1 MTECLLEHKR
11 RFARASHVARRHRAQ
26 GRSRRLAL
34 TSGKNFVARLQ
45 PAIEAENRAVARSVG
60 LAHVVRQP
68 DETFTGVWG
77 GYLLRSA
84 FQPIFAFTNG
94 KLSPVAFEGLLRP
107 SRGNVPV
114 SPGAFFGMIPPI
126 DRKHVETLSRTL
138 HLLNAGRFLNP
149 AAMVF
154 VNFDPSV
161 FFDRELT
168 EAALRDMRL
177 ILHEAGVEPE
187 RVVCEVTEQRSASET
202 ILFNFVEALRGHGF
216 AIAVDDFGAEDSDI
230 HRIERLKPDIV
241 KFDAHWIGWLMNS
254 GPGFALLSEMVETFK
269 RRGIRT
275 VFEGIEYSWQLE
287 LAEKCGV
294 SMVQGFAIAHPEV
307 VPNVFPWPAPESAP
321 VADRAE
327 SPVAAATGSAPVQL
341 RPLRSFGK
349 RAAPPV

>member
-1 MTECLLEHKR
+1 M
-11 RFARASHVARRHRAQ
+11 
-26 GRSRRLAL
+26 
-34 TSGKNFVARLQ
+34 
-45 PAIEAENRAVARSVG
+45 ARSVG

-84 FQPIFAFTNG
+84 FQPIFAFTSG

-107 SRGNVPV
+107 SRNNVPV

-126 DRKHVETLSRTL
+126 DRMHVETLSRTL

-177 ILHEAGVEPE
+177 ILHEGGVEPE

-202 ILFNFVEALRGHGF
+202 ILFNFVEALRSHGF
-216 AIAVDDFGAEDSDI
+216 TIAVDDFGAEDSDI
-230 HRIERLKPDIV
+230 HRIERLRPDIV
-241 KFDAHWIGWLMNS
+241 KFDAHWISWLMNS
-254 GPGFALLSEMVETFK
+254 GPGFALLAEMVETFK
-269 RRGIRT
+269 QRGIRA
-275 VFEGIEYSWQLE
+275 VFEGIEHSWQLE

-307 VPNVFPWPAPESAP
+307 VPNIFPWPPPDATLVPDRPEYPGTPIADARP
-321 VADRAE
+321 VD
-327 SPVAAATGSAPVQL
+327 S
-341 RPLRSFGK
+341 RPLRTFGR
-349 RAAPPV
+349 RASPPG

>member
-1 MTECLLEHKR
+1 LVVTLY
-11 RFARASHVARRHRAQ
+11 A
-26 GRSRRLAL
+26 
-34 TSGKNFVARLQ
+34 
-45 PAIEAENRAVARSVG
+45 AIEAENHSVARSVG

-77 GYLLRSA
+77 GYVLRSA

-107 SRGNVPV
+107 SRGNVSV
-114 SPGAFFGMIPPI
+114 SPGTFFGLIPPI
-126 DRKHVETLSRTL
+126 DRMHVETLSRTL
-138 HLLNAGRFLNP
+138 HLLNAGRFLNS

-161 FFDRELT
+161 FFDRDLT
-168 EAALRDMRL
+168 ESALRDMRL
-177 ILHEAGVEPE
+177 ILHEAGVESE
-187 RVVCEVTEQRSASET
+187 RVVCEVTEQRSASEST
-202 ILFNFVEALRGHGF
+202 LFNFVEALRSHGF

-241 KFDAHWIGWLMNS
+241 KFDAQWIGWLMNS

-269 RRGIRT
+269 QRGIRSI
-275 VFEGIEYSWQLE
+275 FEGIEHGWQLE

-307 VPNVFPWPAPESAP
+307 VPNIFPWPPPEM
-321 VADRAE
+321 
-327 SPVAAATGSAPVQL
+327 AAAPD
-341 RPLRSFGK
+341 RPEVPLASSVDTSPAHARPTRSFGK
-349 RAAPPV
+349 RTAPPA